1 MGCEAMFLSIIVRI
15 IGGIISI
22 TSLFYSIIRFKNNKS
37 GKSVVVSIALIII
50 ALLIPYMMLYYGQYR
65 NNFLD
70 LSNNA
75 NKVVFLIEKLDI
87 KYEPE
92 PYTVEYYGK
101 EYTFGGN
108 IEGGEDVFPG
118 YSFVGVFEAEVDG
131 VYINID
137 ILKGENA
144 IDKDTFV
151 SSAVRSELTQYNVDV
166 GRLYS
171 KIEKGE
177 NDGCLWVA
185 SPLIEYDTPTLK
197 VHTGVYDG
205 SFYISKDNKI
215 YCCSYSCSRDIS
227 PIITAIINVKPE
239 KITGEELINKFINVD
254 NMYGTSEMN

>member
-1 MGCEAMFLSIIVRI
+1 MVISIVFRILGFL
-15 IGGIISI
+15 ISI
-22 TSLFYSIIRFKNNKS
+22 TLFGCSFVMIKSRKSNKYVLISITL
-37 GKSVVVSIALIII
+37 VLI
-50 ALLIPYMMLYYGQYR
+50 ALLIPYMMLHYGQYR
-65 NNFLD
+65 NNSLD
-70 LSNNA
+70 LSDNA

-87 KYEPE
+87 KYDPE

-101 EYTFGGN
+101 EYTIGGN
-108 IEGGEDVFPG
+108 IEGGEDIFPG

-151 SSAVRSELTQYNVDV
+151 SCAVQSELTRYNIDV
-166 GRLYS
+166 GRFSS

-177 NDGCLWVA
+177 NDECLWIA
-185 SPLIEYDTPTLK
+185 SPLIEYDTSTLK

-215 YCCSYSCSRDIS
+215 YCCSYSFSNDIS
-227 PIITAIINVKPE
+227 PIITAIINIKPE
-239 KITGEELINKFINVD
+239 KITAEELINKFINVE
-254 NMYGTSEMN
+254 NMYGTSEMH

>member
-1 MGCEAMFLSIIVRI
+1 MFLSIIVRI

-22 TSLFYSIIRFKNNKS
+22 ATFFYSIKRLKTNKS
-37 GKSVVVSIALIII
+37 GKSVVVSIALIFV

-75 NKVVFLIEKLDI
+75 NKVVPLIEKLDI
-87 KYEPE
+87 KYNPE

-101 EYTFGGN
+101 EYIVGGN
-108 IEGGEDVFPG
+108 IEGGEDIFPG
-118 YSFVGVFEAEVDG
+118 YYFVGVFEAEVDG

-137 ILKGENA
+137 ILEGENA
-144 IDKDTFV
+144 IDKDAFV
-151 SSAVRSELTQYNVDV
+151 SCAVQSELTRYNVDAE
-166 GRLYS
+166 RLYS

-177 NDGCLWVA
+177 NDECLWVA
-185 SPLIEYDTPTLK
+185 SPLVEYDTSTLK

-215 YCCSYSCSRDIS
+215 YCCSYSCSNDIS
-227 PIITAIINVKPE
+227 PIITAVINVKPK
-239 KITGEELINKFINVD
+239 KITAEELISKFINVG
-254 NMYGTSEMN
+254 NMYGTSE